1 MNTDTERKEYVCENL
16 DEYKELLSSFV
27 ATKAYSK
34 IKEHK
39 LNENQMWKLIEW
51 AINYAINLYENR
63 QTINYNMMDN
73 DFENYIASLA

>member
-1 MNTDTERKEYVCENL
+1 MNTEKKEYVCNSL

-27 ATKAYSK
+27 ATKAYNK
-34 IKEHK
+34 IKEHE
-39 LNENQMWKLIEW
+39 LNENQAWRLMEW

-73 DFENYIASLA
+73 DFESYLASWE